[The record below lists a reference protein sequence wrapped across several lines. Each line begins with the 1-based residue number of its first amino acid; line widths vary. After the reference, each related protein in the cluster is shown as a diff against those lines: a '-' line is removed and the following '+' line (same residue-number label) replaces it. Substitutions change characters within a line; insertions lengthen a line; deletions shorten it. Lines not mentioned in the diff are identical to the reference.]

1 MTQHT
6 PARYPNHRTVPQGW
20 SDDIGL
26 SAAFTLLLLVPAVI
40 VAGILGAV
48 VAVLVGPVLGYLAN
62 RMFATP
68 ATVPAT
74 VSCEVCGDLTI
85 SRSHRCPAHR

>member
-6 PARYPNHRTVPQGW
+6 PARYPSHRTVPQGW

-26 SAAFTLLLLVPAVI
+26 SAAFSLLLVVPAVI

-68 ATVPAT
+68 ATVAVAT
-74 VSCEVCGDLTI
+74 SCPTCGDLTLAA
-85 SRSHRCPAHR
+85 SGHCPRCR